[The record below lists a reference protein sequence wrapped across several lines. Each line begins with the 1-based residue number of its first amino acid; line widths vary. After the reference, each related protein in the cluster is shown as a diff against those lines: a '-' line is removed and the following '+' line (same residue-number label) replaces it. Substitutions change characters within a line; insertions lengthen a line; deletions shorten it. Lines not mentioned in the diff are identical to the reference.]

1 MLTRYDNEVL
11 TQTDSGTLMGDTM
24 RRYWMPALMSSEIP
38 DPDSAPVRV
47 QLLGE
52 QLVAFRDTS
61 GRIGLI
67 AEFCPH
73 RQTSLFL
80 GRNEEDGLRCVY
92 HGWKFDVNGSCLDMM
107 NEPPG
112 SDFKDKIR
120 TTAYPTYE
128 VGGLV
133 WAYMGPADK
142 KPAPPLFE
150 WTQVP
155 ETHRQLSKN
164 IQECN
169 WLQSFEGGIDT
180 AHAPILHRTITTNTN
195 EPGLGIDTDIVRAGP
210 PKVEVE
216 RTDYG
221 YRYAG
226 IRTLSD
232 KENLIRSYHWVMP
245 FTQIRAQQVGM
256 MGEDAVPVI
265 AGHMWVPMDDNNCMV
280 YNWSYSYGDDELF
293 GGDDYDVALGR
304 GEGDLLPDFRNIRN
318 RENDWLIDRQ
328 KQKNETFTG
337 ISGINNQDQAVQE
350 SMGAI
355 VDRSKEHLSA
365 SDMAIVTAR
374 RILLEASRTVADGGD
389 PPGVG
394 TSYYNARAIDK
405 ILPTDTKWAEA
416 LLEEMNPGS

>member
-1 MLTRYDNEVL
+1 VLTSYDNEVL
-11 TQTDSGTLMGDTM
+11 TQTDSGTLMGETM
-24 RRYWMPALMSSEIP
+24 RRYWMPALLSREIP
-38 DPDSAPVRV
+38 EPDCPPVRV

-80 GRNEEDGLRCVY
+80 GRNEQDGLRCVY
-92 HGWKFDVNGSCLDMM
+92 HGWKFDVAGFCLDMM
-107 NEPPG
+107 NEPAG
-112 SDFKDKIR
+112 SDYKDKIR

-128 VGGLV
+128 AGGLV
-133 WAYMGPADK
+133 WAYMGSAEK
-142 KPAPPLFE
+142 KPALPLFE

-180 AHAPILHRTITTNTN
+180 AHAPILHRRITNNTS
-195 EPGLGIDTDIVRAGP
+195 EPGLGINTEIVRSGP

-226 IRTLSD
+226 IRTMGD
-232 KENLIRSYHWVMP
+232 KGNLIRSYHWVMP
-245 FTQIRAQQVGM
+245 FTQIRPQQFGM
-256 MGEDAVPVI
+256 AGEDVRTVI
-265 AGHMWVPMDDNNCMV
+265 AGHMWVPMDDHNCMV
-280 YNWSYSYGDDELF
+280 YNWSYSFGEQPLDDGEE
-293 GGDDYDVALGR
+293 YDVALGR
-304 GEGDLLPDFRNIRN
+304 GDGDLRPDFKNIRN
-318 RENDWLIDRQ
+318 RDNDWLIDRQ
-328 KQKNETFTG
+328 IQKYETFTG
-337 ISGINNQDQAVQE
+337 ITGINNQDQAVQE
-350 SMGAI
+350 SMGSI
-355 VDRSKEHLSA
+355 VDRSKENLSA

-374 RILLEASRTVADGGD
+374 LILLEAARTVADGGD

-405 ILPTDTKWAEA
+405 VLPVDSKWADE
-416 LLEEMNPGS
+416 LLDEMNPA

>member
-1 MLTRYDNEVL
+1 VLTRYDNDLL
-11 TQTDSGTLMGDTM
+11 TQTDLGTLMGETM
-24 RRYWMPALMSSEIP
+24 RRYWMPALLSSEIP
-38 DPDSAPVRV
+38 APDCPPVRV

-52 QLVAFRDTS
+52 RLVAFRDTS

-67 AEFCPH
+67 NEFCPH
-73 RQTSLFL
+73 RLTSMFL

-92 HGWKFDVNGSCLDMM
+92 HGWKFDVNGTCLDMM

-112 SDFKDKIR
+112 SDYKDKMG
-120 TTAYPTYE
+120 TTAYTTCE

-133 WAYMGPADK
+133 WAHMGPKDK
-142 KPAPPLFE
+142 TPALPLFE

-155 ETHRQLSKN
+155 ATHRQLSKN

-180 AHAPILHRTITTNTN
+180 AHAPILHRRIANNTTQ
-195 EPGLGIDTDIVRAGP
+195 PGFGIDTDIVRSGP

-216 RTDYG
+216 TTDYG

-226 IRTLSD
+226 IRPMGETG
-232 KENLIRSYHWVMP
+232 NLIRSYQWIMP
-245 FTQIRAQQVGM
+245 FTQIRPQQFGLQ
-256 MGEDAVPVI
+256 GEDARPVI

-280 YNWSYSYGDDELF
+280 YNWSYSF
-293 GGDDYDVALGR
+293 GEEPLVGGAEYDAALGR
-304 GEGDLLPDFRNIRN
+304 GDGDLLPDFRNIRN
-318 RENDWLIDRQ
+318 RDNDWLIDRQ
-328 KQKNETFTG
+328 VQKYETFTG
-337 ISGINNQDQAVQE
+337 ITGINNQDQAVQE

-374 RILLEASRTVADGGD
+374 RILLQAARTVADGGD

-394 TSYYNARAIDK
+394 TNYYNARAIDK
-405 ILPTDTKWAEA
+405 ILPADGKWKED
-416 LLEEMNPGS
+416 LLDEMNPA